1 MRRARLHLAALA
13 AAVAF
18 VAGTPPSG
26 IGRDPVIA
34 TAHAQSRF
42 RTLIERLRGNTL
54 PAGIVRT
61 NGRIEATQIDV
72 AAKYAGRLSEVSVEE
87 GDPVT
92 AGQVVARIS
101 APEFEAQLR
110 GAQSEVLRA
119 QHTKAEAEAQIASR
133 NSDLQLAQVELD
145 RAEQLARTGSGT
157 IQNRD
162 QRRAAYAA
170 AQAALRAV
178 VAQRSQAE
186 FAIRTAEADEH
197 RLQAILDDL
206 ILRAP
211 RNGRVQYKLSRG
223 GEVVGAGSRVLTI
236 LDLADVYMTIFLP
249 AAQAGR
255 LKIGDEARI
264 ILDPVPQYVVPAKI
278 SFVAADAQFTPRT
291 VETREER
298 EKLVFRVK
306 LQIDPDVLR
315 QYENRVKTGVRGL
328 GFVRTNP
335 ETAWPAD
342 LQVQLP

>member
-13 AAVAF
+13 AVAVF
-18 VAGTPPSG
+18 VAGTPLPRTGHGS
-26 IGRDPVIA
+26 VIA
-34 TAHAQSRF
+34 AADAQSRL
-42 RTLIERLRGNTL
+42 RTLIDRLRGNTL
-54 PAGIVRT
+54 PAGVART

-101 APEFEAQLR
+101 APEYEAQLR
-110 GAQSEVLRA
+110 GAQAQVVRA
-119 QHTKAEAEAQIASR
+119 EHTKAEAEAQIAAR
-133 NSDLQLAQVELD
+133 NSDLQLAQAELD

-162 QRRAAYAA
+162 QRRAAFTA

-186 FAIRTAEADEH
+186 FAIRSAEADEH

-211 RNGRVQYKLSRG
+211 RNGRVQYKLAWG
-223 GEVVGAGSRVLTI
+223 GEVIGAGSRVLTI

-278 SFVAADAQFTPRT
+278 SFVAADAQFTPKT

-298 EKLVFRVK
+298 EKLVFRVR